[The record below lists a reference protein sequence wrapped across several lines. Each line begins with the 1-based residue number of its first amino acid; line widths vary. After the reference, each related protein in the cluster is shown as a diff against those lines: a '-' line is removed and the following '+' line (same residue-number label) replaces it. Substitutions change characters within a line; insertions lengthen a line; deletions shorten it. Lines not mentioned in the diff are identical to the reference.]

1 MTQEEKDSLIIWFNH
16 IKLMADKP
24 ASDDLKEVL
33 EAISTY
39 AEMQADYIKDNWQ
52 VENYNRQIILYGLS
66 GT

>member
-1 MTQEEKDSLIIWFNH
+1 MKNKRNTGVAFGIRKAKDN
-16 IKLMADKP
+16 
-24 ASDDLKEVL
+24 DLKEVL

-52 VENYNRQIILYGLS
+52 VENYKEQIILYGLS